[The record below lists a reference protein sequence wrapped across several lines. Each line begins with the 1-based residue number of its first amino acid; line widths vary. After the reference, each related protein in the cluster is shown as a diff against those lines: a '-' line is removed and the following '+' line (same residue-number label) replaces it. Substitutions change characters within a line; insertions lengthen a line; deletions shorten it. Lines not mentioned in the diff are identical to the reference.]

1 MGTLEWLAA
10 GAITIWAGL
19 WLLAIAI
26 ESWRPR

>member
-1 MGTLEWLAA
+1 MGAAEWLAA
-10 GAITIWAGL
+10 GALSLLIAL